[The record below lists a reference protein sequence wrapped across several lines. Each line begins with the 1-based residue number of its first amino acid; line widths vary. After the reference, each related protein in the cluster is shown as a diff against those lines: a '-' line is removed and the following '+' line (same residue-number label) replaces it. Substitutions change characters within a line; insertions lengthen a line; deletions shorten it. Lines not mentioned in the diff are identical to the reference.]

1 MLVDT
6 MALTT
11 IGHRKRMGNKRK
23 ALLGLNGGSPTALLG
38 LGGVRLA
45 LGFYEEA
52 AWAWLLLMRVV
63 GACGA
68 RISGQSL
75 GKRGFSARVV
85 TGSDLS

>member
-1 MLVDT
+1 MELRDAVT
-6 MALTT
+6 AAEERQSGELTS
-11 IGHRKRMGNKRK
+11 
-23 ALLGLNGGSPTALLG
+23 AADLLW

-45 LGFYEEA
+45 LGFYEEVA
-52 AWAWLLLMRVV
+52 RARLLLMRVV